1 MLSRF
6 SLLIVVMLAVG
17 CAGNARRD
25 SGSVAD
31 PVELRLSPASLGR
44 ELALQ
49 QQLVFSFRQSRYT
62 LDALLEVDALEVRL
76 AVQSFGRPVLRLHWD
91 GVALQQRRFDG
102 LPAALRGESV
112 LADLQLTYWSVAA
125 IRAVLPD
132 DWNLSEGDGVRR
144 LYRGGC
150 EIMRIEYLSPQ
161 RIEIVRLASGSR
173 LTILSSTI
181 AEPL

>member
-6 SLLIVVMLAVG
+6 GLLIAVMLAVG

-25 SGSVAD
+25 SGAGAAS
-31 PVELRLSPASLGR
+31 VELRLSPASLGH

-49 QQLVFSFRQSRYT
+49 QQLVFSFRQSQYT

-91 GVALQQRRFDG
+91 GVELQQRRYEG
-102 LPAALRGESV
+102 LPAALRAEAV
-112 LADLQLTYWSVAA
+112 LSDLQLTYWPLAA
-125 IRAVLPD
+125 IRAALPD
-132 DWNLSEGDGVRR
+132 EWSLREGDGVRR
-144 LYRGGC
+144 LYRHGR
-150 EIMRIEYLSPQ
+150 EMMRIQYLSPQ
-161 RIEIVRLASGSR
+161 RTEIMRLVSGST
-173 LTILSSTI
+173 LTIISSTI

>member
-17 CAGNARRD
+17 CAGDVRRN
-25 SGSVAD
+25 SGAGAD
-31 PVELRLSPASLGR
+31 PVELRLAPASLGR

-49 QQLVFSFRQSRYT
+49 QQLIFSFRQSLYT

-91 GVALQQRRFDG
+91 GVELQQRRFDG
-102 LPAALRGESV
+102 LPAALRGEAV
-112 LADLQLTYWSVAA
+112 LSDLQLTYWPVAA
-125 IRAVLPD
+125 IRAALPD
-132 DWNLSEGDGVRR
+132 DWSLSEGDGARR
-144 LYRGGC
+144 LYRGGR
-150 EIMRIEYLSPQ
+150 EIVRIEYLSPQ

>member
-6 SLLIVVMLAVG
+6 CLLIAVMSAFG
-17 CAGNARRD
+17 CAGNGRRD
-25 SGSVAD
+25 SGTRTD
-31 PVELRLSPASLGR
+31 PGELRLAPADLGR

-49 QQLVFSFRQSRYT
+49 QQLIFTFGKSRYT

-91 GVALQQRRFDG
+91 GVGLQQRRFEG
-102 LPAALRGESV
+102 MPTALRGESV
-112 LADLQLTYWSVAA
+112 LSDLQLTYWPVSV
-125 IRAVLPD
+125 IRAALPD
-132 DWNLSEGDGVRR
+132 DWSLRERNGVRR
-144 LYRGGC
+144 LYRGGR
-150 EIMRIEYLSPQ
+150 EIVRIEYLSLQ

-173 LTILSSTI
+173 LTILSSVI